1 MRTRW
6 IRLAV
11 PLIAGSLLL
20 AACGG
25 GDDDDGGGD
34 GGGTGGTSGE
44 TGGETGGGTGED
56 GGATTFTVTAKEF
69 AFDPATLSVP
79 ADEEV
84 TIEVVNAG
92 TVEHDFTLDE
102 AGAKIPTPATE
113 TASGSFTVA
122 AGTYTFYCSVP
133 GHREAGMEG
142 SLTAS

>member
-1 MRTRW
+1 M
-6 IRLAV
+6 RLAV

-25 GDDDDGGGD
+25 GGDDGGGGD

-44 TGGETGGGTGED
+44 TGGTGTGED
-56 GGATTFTVTAKEF
+56 GGATALSVTAKEF
-69 AFDPATLSVP
+69 VFDPSTLSVP

-102 AGAKIPTPATE
+102 AGLKIPTPATE

-142 SLTAS
+142 TLTAS

>member
-1 MRTRW
+1 VRTRW
-6 IRLAV
+6 MRLAV
-11 PLIAGSLLL
+11 ALLAGSLLL

-25 GDDDDGGGD
+25 GGDGGGGD
-34 GGGTGGTSGE
+34 GGGTGETSGE
-44 TGGETGGGTGED
+44 TGGTETGED
-56 GGATTFTVTAKEF
+56 GGATTLTVSAKEF
-69 AFDPATLSVP
+69 VFDPATLSVP

-92 TVEHDFTLDE
+92 TVEHDFSLDE
-102 AGAKIPTPATE
+102 AGVKILAAATE

>member
-1 MRTRW
+1 M
-6 IRLAV
+6 RLAV
-11 PLIAGSLLL
+11 ALLAGSLLL

-25 GDDDDGGGD
+25 GDDD
-34 GGGTGGTSGE
+34 GE
-44 TGGETGGGTGED
+44 TGATTGETAGTETGDD
-56 GGATTFTVTAKEF
+56 GGATALSVTATEF
-69 AFDPATLSVP
+69 VFDPATLSVP